1 MILIAS
7 ERQQLEPFLLPLTA
21 EVDARVRAS
30 WPGPVTWLL
39 PARAEVPYWLRG
51 EHRTLAV
58 RVTAHPLAAALCEVF
73 GGPIVSTSANL
84 AGHEPARSALRVQ
97 RELGDRLDY
106 ILHGPLGELVQPTEI
121 RDARNRAHHSRRI
134 GRCKRNNMGSVDIE
148 AVKQYL
154 LALQQRIVD
163 ALEWRMAKVASFM
176 MSGSARTSRRRG

>member
-1 MILIAS
+1 MSPFHLRTARRILQAGGIVAYPTEAVYGLGCDPLNPQAVMRLLALKQRPWQKGVILIAS

-39 PARAEVPYWLRG
+39 PARAEVPYWVRG

-97 RELGDRLDY
+97 RELGYRLDY

-121 RDARNRAHHSRRI
+121 RDAETGRIIRA
-134 GRCKRNNMGSVDIE
+134 G
-148 AVKQYL
+148 
-154 LALQQRIVD
+154 
-163 ALEWRMAKVASFM
+163 
-176 MSGSARTSRRRG
+176 